1 MILAAEGRRVF
12 GLDEYIA
19 GLGDGGS
26 LLVVVAAALLLGLR
40 HAADP
45 DHLVAVSTLVARES
59 RRPVRRSTLVG
70 LSWGAG
76 HGTTLVAF
84 GLPIVLFGRH
94 LPERLQVAAEALVG
108 VVIIVLAV
116 RLLVMWRRGGF
127 HAHDHA
133 HGSVVHRHLHPH
145 AATAGHEHDHALLR
159 SPSQAYALG
168 LVHGAAG
175 SAAVGILLLASIGDR
190 GVALLALVIFAAGT
204 AASMAALSSG
214 FGYVL
219 GRAPVRRR
227 LERLVP
233 ALGAAS
239 LAFGIWYVAAA
250 L

>member
-1 MILAAEGRRVF
+1 MF
-12 GLDEYIA
+12 GLDEYI
-19 GLGDGGS
+19 GGFGDGGS
-26 LLVVVAAALLLGLR
+26 LLVVAAAALLIGLR

-45 DHLVAVSTLVARES
+45 DHLVAVSTLVAGES
-59 RRPVRRSTLVG
+59 RRPVRRSTVIG
-70 LSWGAG
+70 LAWGAG

-84 GLPIVLFGRH
+84 GLPIVLFGRQ
-94 LPERLQVAAEALVG
+94 LPEPLQVGAEALVG
-108 VVIIVLAV
+108 LVIAVLAL
-116 RLLVMWRRGGF
+116 RLLVGWRRGGF

-133 HGSVVHRHLHPH
+133 HGPVVHRHLHPH
-145 AATAGHEHDHALLR
+145 TKAAGHEHDHPLLR
-159 SPSQAYALG
+159 SPPQAFALG

-175 SAAVGILLLASIGDR
+175 SAAVGLLLLASIDDR
-190 GVALLALVIFAAGT
+190 GVALLALAIFAAGT

-219 GRAPVRRR
+219 ARAPVRRR

-239 LAFGIWYVAAA
+239 FAFGIWYVLAA